1 MKRVLIVCIV
11 TAICISQG
19 MYAQKASNWALKTN
33 ILSDAFLNP
42 NIGIEVG
49 LAPKWTIEVDG
60 QFNFWTLSD
69 NRRWKHWCV
78 QPEARYWFC
87 DRFAGHFI
95 GIHVHGGQY
104 NVGGI
109 NVNANFLGTDYRKI
123 KDTRYQGWFVGA
135 GIAYGYAFILGRNW
149 NLEPEIGLGYSYTM
163 YDRFRCAGCG
173 KRIETGVPHHYL
185 GFTKL
190 AINLVYLF

>member
-1 MKRVLIVCIV
+1 MKRVLIVCIAAAMCLV
-11 TAICISQG
+11 QG
-19 MYAQKASNWALKTN
+19 MYAQKVSNWALKTN

-42 NIGIEVG
+42 NLGVEVG
-49 LAPKWTIEVDG
+49 LSPKWTLEVAG
-60 QFNFWTLSD
+60 QCNLWSLSR
-69 NRRWKHWCV
+69 NRRWKHWSV

>member
-1 MKRVLIVCIV
+1 MKRVLIVCIAAAMCLV
-11 TAICISQG
+11 QG
-19 MYAQKASNWALKTN
+19 MYAQKVSNWALKTN

-42 NIGIEVG
+42 NLGVEVG
-49 LAPKWTIEVDG
+49 LSPKWTLEVAG
-60 QFNFWTLSD
+60 QCNFWSLSR
-69 NRRWKHWCV
+69 NRRWKHWSV